1 MRKETIRN
9 LLIIA
14 GAYYLSVWLEMAAVL
29 AVAPITNRLTFTGEF
44 EGVLVMP
51 IVLGIPSAIVM
62 AIMGAAAA
70 WAVESVRP
78 MLWALLLGLAY
89 GISSALAPH
98 WARAPETAADRV
110 FLALRVLFPAIA
122 CIAGAATLGARLRHS
137 ERVRSE
143 AAGRRTR
150 G

>member
-78 MLWALLLGLAY
+78 MLW
-89 GISSALAPH
+89 H
-98 WARAPETAADRV
+98 
-110 FLALRVLFPAIA
+110 F
-122 CIAGAATLGARLRHS
+122 C
-137 ERVRSE
+137 
-143 AAGRRTR
+143 
-150 G
+150 